1 MSGFASAPATM
12 LEAICAL
19 PAGDCRCVRVSPD
32 GTSVLTV
39 GGGVAEVRDAIN
51 GQVGWSRGWDGPAE
65 LPVEAVWGLAGD
77 TVTVVSGG
85 RLALM
90 DAVTGADL
98 AVPNELAAYPHV
110 TAIAL
115 AGSGV
120 TLAIGTNAGI
130 VLLWQQDTG
139 RVTRLR
145 GGGDPVTALAWRPD
159 GAELCVARPRSA
171 QFWRLPADAM
181 ISSVDVGDTYPQR
194 LSWSPDGDLLA
205 VAGLREVRVVDV
217 RTRSEGAIPVDL
229 GGRPTG
235 LGFSRTG
242 ASLLAG
248 MPDGSVAVLDRQLQR
263 SPLQPGQLAAGLT
276 EPACLHVNET
286 GLVAVR
292 TDSATVTL
300 FKMPDT
306 LLPDDVQRTAVATRR
321 WAVRVARTMGRATQA
336 DAAAPVPEVI
346 ARRARFAW
354 AADGWIVQDRAS
366 GMVTRYAENGRQR
379 WQVQASPGRLATPG
393 EFVTVSSSDA
403 VAGREGT
410 GGAGGL
416 VTVLDAASGALVARV
431 AGTGIPSWSRHGLA
445 VAAPGRRDLLIY
457 DSAWTTAKPVPVS
470 EGAGDPAWSPDGGWL
485 AAASAGVV
493 VVWDGQSLARIQ
505 SVPVGNS
512 PRPGAVAW
520 SRDGRQLAIDRPGGR
535 IAVCQAST
543 GTWTAG
549 AALAQS
555 TIGDSPLVLAWSPDS
570 RLLAIPSA
578 RVTGAVDLW
587 DTRRMVIAM
596 SVPRPPA
603 GRAAVA
609 AVAWA
614 RDGRFA
620 VSYDDGTVIRWRFS
634 VPPLP
639 GDETDLPF
647 PARTLAQ
654 LAAATAATGAMIN
667 LPLLADLLHLLLG
680 RDAGQLRELDGHP
693 GVAMLRSLSWPLGA
707 VTGLVVLVAAGLPAA
722 ADLAPPDGA
731 VSGEMTAA
739 VEQALSGPRVPL
751 EAAAP
756 PIPELLRELD
766 RVDDS
771 VLMLAMLLG
780 PDAVESE
787 PGILVRL
794 RGQSFTGWTLAPR
807 QRKLLGLR
815 AMLRSGG
822 SAQGQGTG
830 DTRAGIAR
838 NGQLPWLLPS
848 ELALPRAVLAAK
860 SARGELLFRTRQ
872 GSLPVVAQSV
882 VLLLDDTPAAFG
894 AVGVTLRVL
903 ANLLASLAIQ
913 RHRRCALI
921 TLGSPVARFIEDMS
935 DLVHV
940 WADGTVD
947 RPDIATALSVA
958 ATVSAQLSD
967 PLDGL
972 PRLVLLTHPY
982 QACPVSPALRVV
994 RVHYPGLPV
1003 EDTAP
1008 RTHVLAP
1015 DAPPDQLFAVV
1026 TEILDDRL

>member
-1 MSGFASAPATM
+1 MSRFASAPTTI

-19 PAGDCRCVRVSPD
+19 PARDCRCVRVSPD
-32 GTSVLTV
+32 GTSVLTI

-51 GQVGWSRGWDGPAE
+51 GQVGWSRAWDGPAE
-65 LPVEAVWGLAGD
+65 FPVEAVWGLAGD
-77 TVTVVSGG
+77 TVTIVSGG
-85 RLALM
+85 KLGLM

-98 AVPNELAAYPHV
+98 TVPNELAAHPHV

-120 TLAIGTNAGI
+120 TLAIGTNAGT

-181 ISSVDVGDTYPQR
+181 ISSVDVGDTYPLR
-194 LSWSPDGDLLA
+194 LSWSPDGGLLA
-205 VAGLREVRVVDV
+205 VAGLREVRVIDV
-217 RTRSEGAIPVDL
+217 RTRSEGAIPVDMA
-229 GGRPTG
+229 GRPTG
-235 LGFSRTG
+235 LGFSRNGT
-242 ASLLAG
+242 ALLAG
-248 MPDGSVAVLDRQLQR
+248 MPDGSVAVFDRHLQR
-263 SPLQPGQLAAGLT
+263 SPLQSGQLAAGLT
-276 EPACLHVNET
+276 EPAGLHVNET
-286 GLVAVR
+286 GLAAVR

-300 FKMPDT
+300 FRMPDT
-306 LLPDDVQRTAVATRR
+306 VLPDNDQRAAVATRR
-321 WAVRVARTMGRATQA
+321 WAVRVATTMGRASHA

-346 ARRARFAW
+346 APQARFAW
-354 AADGWIVQDRAS
+354 VADGWIIQDRAS
-366 GMVTRYAENGRQR
+366 GTVTRYAEDGQQR
-379 WQVQASPGRLATPG
+379 WQMQADRGRLATTG
-393 EFVTVSSSDA
+393 EFVTVSSSGA
-403 VAGREGT
+403 FAGREGT
-410 GGAGGL
+410 GGL
-416 VTVLDAASGALVARV
+416 ITVLDAASGARVARV

-457 DSAWTTAKPVPVS
+457 DPTFATARTVPVS
-470 EGAGDPAWSPDGGWL
+470 EGVGDPEWSPDGDWL

-493 VVWDGQSLARIQ
+493 VVWEGQNLTRVR
-505 SVPVGNS
+505 SVPNGNS

-520 SRDGRQLAIDRPGGR
+520 SRDGRQLATDRPGGR
-535 IAVCQAST
+535 VIVYDTST
-543 GTWTAG
+543 WAAG
-549 AALAQS
+549 DPLRES
-555 TIGDSPLVLAWSPDS
+555 TVGDSSLVLAWSPDS
-570 RLLAIPSA
+570 RLLAIPAA
-578 RVTGAVDLW
+578 RVPGAVDLW
-587 DTRRMVIAM
+587 DTRRAVIAM
-596 SVPRPPA
+596 SIPPPPS
-603 GRAAVA
+603 GRTAAV

-614 RDGRFA
+614 TDGRFA
-620 VSYDDGTVIRWRFS
+620 VTYDDETVTRWQFS
-634 VPPLP
+634 TPSLP
-639 GDETDLPF
+639 GDETGLPF

-654 LAAATAATGAMIN
+654 LAAATAATGTMIN
-667 LPLLADLLHLLLG
+667 LPLLADLLSLLLG
-680 RDAGQLRELDGHP
+680 RNTGQLRELDGHP
-693 GVAMLRSLSWPLGA
+693 GVIMLRGLGWPPGA
-707 VTGLVVLVAAGLPAA
+707 VIGLVVLVASGLPPAV
-722 ADLAPPDGA
+722 DLAPPEGA
-731 VSGEMTAA
+731 VSGDMRAA
-739 VEQALSGPRVPL
+739 VEQALNGLPVPVDGVR
-751 EAAAP
+751 P
-756 PIPELLRELD
+756 PIQELVRELD

-771 VLMLAMLLG
+771 VLVLAALLG

-787 PGILVRL
+787 PDLLLRL
-794 RGQSFTGWTLAPR
+794 RGQSFTGWSLAPR
-807 QRKLLGLR
+807 QRKLLGVR

-830 DTRAGIAR
+830 DTRAGISH

-860 SARGELLFRTRQ
+860 SSRGELLFRTRQ

-894 AVGVTLRVL
+894 AVGVTIRIL

-921 TLGSPVARFIEDMS
+921 TLGSPVARLIEDMS

-940 WADGTVD
+940 WAPGTVD

-967 PLDGL
+967 PIDGL
-972 PRLVLLTHPY
+972 PRLVLLTHPH
-982 QACPVSPALRVV
+982 QACPASPALHVV
-994 RVHYPGLPV
+994 RVHYPGVPV

-1015 DAPPDQLFAVV
+1015 DADPEQLFAVV
-1026 TEILDDRL
+1026 REILDDVL